1 MQPRH
6 WQSRHALAKIFP
18 PGRGRSARTKRTP
31 GVELLVLHIGTHK
44 TGTSA
49 IQAALARADAL
60 QPLGVHFV
68 EAGREGRGAHHALA
82 WSLRNRYKTPLSVWD
97 GVRAELARDD
107 SRVKVLSSEAFWY
120 EHPLEVKR
128 QLAWRG
134 EIRIVAYLQRQDRY
148 LQTLYRQNAAGGQ
161 SVTFADWVRE
171 WGHRGEYLAAL
182 EDWAEHFGRHAIVVR
197 PFERGGETIDAV
209 KDFFDVLGVDAGS
222 AGFKPAA
229 RTPSQP
235 LPAVQH
241 FLRAFNHLGLDHDK
255 LLSSLAKRRK
265 TCGRSA
271 DLLSYDEA
279 RALMAR
285 FADGNRILAERFWRS
300 DADPLFPPLE
310 PRPAEFN
317 LDDPEFFSLTVDV
330 LDAVVELVAAQSAG
344 TGDIRRKK
352 PPPIKPA

>member
-1 MQPRH
+1 M
-6 WQSRHALAKIFP
+6 
-18 PGRGRSARTKRTP
+18 GRTDRTAS

-44 TGTSA
+44 TGASA
-49 IQAALARADAL
+49 IQAALGRSDAL
-60 QPLGVHFV
+60 RPLGVRFV
-68 EAGREGRGAHHALA
+68 EAGREGRTAHHALA

-97 GVRAELARDD
+97 GVRAELARDA
-107 SRVKVLSSEAFWY
+107 SPIKVLSSEAFWY

-148 LQTLYRQNAAGGQ
+148 LQALYKQSVAGGQ
-161 SVTFADWVRE
+161 GATGSRGVTFAEWLRE
-171 WGHRGEYLAAL
+171 WGHRGDYLAAL
-182 EDWAEHFGRHAIVVR
+182 EDWAEHFGPRAIVVR

-209 KDFFDVLGVDAGS
+209 KDFFAVLGVDSGR

-229 RTPSQP
+229 RAPSEP

-241 FLRAFNHLGLDHDK
+241 FLRAFNQLGLDHDK
-255 LLSSLAKRRK
+255 LHSSLARRRK
-265 TCGRSA
+265 TTGQGA
-271 DLLSYDEA
+271 DLLSHDEA
-279 RALMAR
+279 EALMAR
-285 FADGNRILAERFWRS
+285 FAEANRILAERFWHS
-300 DADPLFPPLE
+300 DADPLFPPLAPPDK
-310 PRPAEFN
+310 PRALD

-352 PPPIKPA
+352 QPPIKPATPPS